1 MSTIIDA
8 KGKPC
13 PTPVILA
20 KQAMAAGEHSFT
32 VLVDNTTAVENLKR
46 LAGNQGFGRRRHAQG
61 EGVYSR
67 GLHPHRLRRLCRRRV
82 SAPLPA
88 PGGDWAVFVGR
99 DIIGDGDRE
108 LGANLMRM
116 FFYTLAQGEDQPGA
130 VLFMNAG
137 VQPAHP
143 GRADSRPPEGPG
155 RCGRRDPGVRHLPQL
170 LRPHRPAAR
179 WAR

>member
-46 LAGNQGFGRRRHAQG
+46 LAGNQGFGAAVTQG
-61 EGVYSR
+61 EGVFSVAFTR
-67 GLHPHRLRRLCRRRV
+67 TGCAACEEAV

-116 FFYTLAQGEDQPGA
+116 FFYTLAQGEDKPGA

-137 VQPAHP
+137 V
-143 GRADSRPPEGPG
+143 R
-155 RCGRRDPGVRHLPQL
+155 LPTLDEQIIGMCL
-170 LRPHRPAAR
+170 S
-179 WAR
+179 